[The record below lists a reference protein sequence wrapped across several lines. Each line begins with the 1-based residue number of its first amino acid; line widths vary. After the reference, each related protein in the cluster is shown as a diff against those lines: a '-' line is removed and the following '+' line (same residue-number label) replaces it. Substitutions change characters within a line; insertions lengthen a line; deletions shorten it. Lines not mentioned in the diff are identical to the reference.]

1 MRIEQEIGKKAW
13 MVTVDEIQVRKEKMN
28 DSFMSK
34 SCLSLNVNSKVTVY
48 DYMSIKRQLEEPACA
63 KHKSY
68 MIANTRRHN
77 VLAQRLN

>member
-48 DYMSIKRQLEEPACA
+48 SYTSIKLQLEKPAFA
-63 KHKSY
+63 KPESY

-77 VLAQRLN
+77 VLTQRLN